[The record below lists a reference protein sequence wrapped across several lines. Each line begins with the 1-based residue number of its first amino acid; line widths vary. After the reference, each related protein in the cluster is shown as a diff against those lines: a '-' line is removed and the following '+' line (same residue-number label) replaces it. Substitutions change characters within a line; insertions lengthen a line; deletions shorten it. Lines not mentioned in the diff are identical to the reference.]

1 MLGWEF
7 PPHISGGLGTA
18 CFGLTQGLRQ
28 HGVEVLFVVPK
39 ARGDE
44 DARFVTIVGA
54 NQVAVEEVVA
64 TPKKRIV
71 EERVEEGVAIVEK
84 QVEIPVES
92 DGPRAAVRAQ
102 PVPDARDE
110 RLKRTFEILA
120 VDSLLRPYLTEREYV
135 VRLLERSAA
144 KPATA
149 QSLNDSSRSEL
160 PSAASLR
167 AESPRTETIT
177 LRRRVPWRRVV
188 RDEREVDGEPIK
200 RRRVLEFSGGYG
212 THLMDEVA
220 RYALA
225 VEQLAQ
231 RHTFDVIHAHDW
243 LSIPAGLAA
252 ARASK
257 KPLVLHVHACEHDRS
272 GEKVNREVKAI
283 EQLGLDGADRVVC
296 VSHYTAGQLRRHYQL
311 DDSKVRVVHNALT
324 QKEQK
329 ERVKVEKSIDQPIV
343 LFLGRVTFQKGP
355 DYFLEAASRVVR
367 VRPEVKFVIAGSG
380 DMLPSMI
387 ERTARMGLARNVHF
401 TGFLQGEDVERMYAM
416 ADVYVMPSVSE
427 PFGISPLEAMA
438 LDTPVIL
445 SRQSGVSEVLRNAL
459 KVDFWDVQDMA
470 NKILALLAYPSLQ
483 EQLKEEGREEVRA
496 MRWEHPAALVR
507 DAYAELVGTA

>member
-18 CFGLTQGLRQ
+18 CFGLTKGLAS

-54 NQVAVEEVVA
+54 NQVAIEEVVS
-64 TPKKRIV
+64 TPKSRIV
-71 EERVEEGVAIVEK
+71 EERVEEGTTI
-84 QVEIPVES
+84 
-92 DGPRAAVRAQ
+92 
-102 PVPDARDE
+102 DE
-110 RLKRTFEILA
+110 RDIVVPASAHVPADESSVRLQRTFEILA
-120 VDSLLRPYLTEREYV
+120 IDSLLKPYLSEREYI
-135 VRLLERSAA
+135 VRLREKEIEVRA
-144 KPATA
+144 
-149 QSLNDSSRSEL
+149 
-160 PSAASLR
+160 PSHTGTSI
-167 AESPRTETIT
+167 ETQTIT
-177 LRRRVPWRRVV
+177 LRRRIPWRKVLREV
-188 RDEREVDGEPIK
+188 REVDADPIK

-212 THLMDEVA
+212 TNLMEEVA

-225 VEQLAQ
+225 VEQIAT
-231 RHTFDVIHAHDW
+231 RREFDVIHAHDW
-243 LSIPAGLAA
+243 MSVPAGLAA

-257 KPLVLHVHACEHDRS
+257 KPLVVHVHACEHDRS
-272 GEKVNREVKAI
+272 GDKVNREVKAI
-283 EQLGLDGADRVVC
+283 EQLGLDGADRIVC
-296 VSHYTAGQLRRHYQL
+296 VSHYTAGQLRRHYKI

-329 ERVKVEKSIDQPIV
+329 ERVKVEKSIDEPIV

-355 DYFLEAASRVVR
+355 DYFLEAASRVIR
-367 VRPEVKFVIAGSG
+367 VRPKVKFVIAGSG
-380 DMLPSMI
+380 DMLSSMI

-470 NKILALLAYPSLQ
+470 NKILALLAYPALQ
-483 EQLKEEGREEVRA
+483 EQLTDEGREEVRA
-496 MRWEHPAALVR
+496 MRWETPAGLVR
-507 DAYAELVGTA
+507 DAYVELVGAR